1 MKRLLTFIF
10 LLLSLTISAQRTI
23 ENPVIGGRSMGTCTG
38 FFIDKIELSDNATKL
53 YMTNYHGYKEGW
65 FRIASTTTLRAG
77 GKQWKV
83 TSAEGIDLDVQV
95 YPKDDVEFVTH
106 YVLNF
111 PAIDQSLQT
120 VDFYETDDLN
130 SYILYDIALTD
141 QAAEQIRKRIA
152 FPDALRNYALNIKD
166 NGESLEQN
174 DFTMT
179 PAIVK
184 GKIYGFE
191 PRTFGPRMD
200 NSITA
205 SIYNPFLAERRTYSS
220 KINADGT
227 FEISV
232 PMTTKHQ
239 EVYYSLQPIISGNIL
254 LSAGKTVEVNFNF
267 QEIYRPWELPN
278 NRLIPYFAGE
288 NVDINYALSLGVTR
302 GIHQE
307 LLNNPT
313 AAAKISKFT
322 MAEFKDYV
330 MKFFDDY
337 NIRIDAMPITK
348 RAKELLRIELK
359 SEEAYY
365 LSMGDHWIEEA
376 YRTANGK
383 GYRDPIPDFS
393 KPKMDEN
400 YLDYAQLLGLDDVMM
415 FYAHQFSYNITGWN
429 MCFQQVFYK
438 SRYLDEF
445 NALYANTMENLPSTV
460 KKMPKKEKPLAAVL
474 AQKFRTADTSRTP
487 EERIFEK
494 KYVDVIWYQISEIQK
509 QEDEIAKVAINK
521 ILGDG
526 DSYFKDFVQ
535 LQSICQPLNRQTVV
549 SDSVVREV
557 EKMRIPFYAEYIKA
571 KNAEI
576 VAKIAAEKARGGY
589 HVHKAGDSEGD
600 SLLVDLIKDF
610 RGKVILIDFWNTWC
624 APCRQAIK
632 EMEPMK
638 EEFEGKDVV
647 VLYIADESSP
657 QETYD
662 GMIVSMKG
670 EHYRLSE
677 RQKGSLMQ
685 KWGFTG
691 IPSYVIIGKDG
702 MVKDFHTGFQGV
714 EYYKQKIEELLAQDY
729 GKCYITGVLSDMSK
743 GKTVV
748 VCPSDVDVRTS
759 NSYITA
765 TANEQGIFTCEVD
778 ADQISLYKIF
788 LQEEFQRGM
797 WHEGNFLVENNATV
811 SLDYKGN
818 RWKIVSGGPEQT
830 LKNNLDAEAEQLFRE
845 PLQKVSGQSVEE
857 KKLSDKYA
865 AWKRDNYKNRPI
877 LYNLY
882 EIAEALKGSNGIDD
896 ERKAEKLEIYHTYF
910 ENFRT
915 DNPIHNTIRMQ
926 EAAFKLQ
933 TGKPYIDFE
942 VETVDGKRINIEP
955 LYRGKV
961 TLIDFWASWCGP
973 CRRHS
978 IALIP
983 IYEKYKD
990 KGFNVIAV
998 AHEEKLSDMTR
1009 AAEQDAYP
1017 WQSYIDLNDQ
1027 LKVWQKNGLGFSG
1040 GGMYL
1045 IDSNGIIL
1053 SSSTNVEDLE
1063 PLIRQALGIK

>member
-10 LLLSLTISAQRTI
+10 LLLSLTISAQRVI

-111 PAIDQSLQT
+111 PAIDQTLQT

-166 NGESLEQN
+166 NGESLKKN

-205 SIYNPFLAERRTYSS
+205 SIYNPFLAEQVSYSS

-239 EVYYSLQPIISGNIL
+239 VVYMMVQPIISNYVL
-254 LSAGKTVEVNFNF
+254 LSAGKTVEVNFDF

-278 NRLIPYFAGE
+278 GLLIPYFAGE
-288 NVDINYALSLGVTR
+288 NVDLNYALSLEVSR
-302 GIHQE
+302 GIYRE
-307 LLNNPT
+307 ILDNPT
-313 AAAKISKFT
+313 AAAKVSKFT
-322 MAEFKDYV
+322 MAEYKDYV
-330 MKFFDDY
+330 LKFFDDY
-337 NIRIDAMPITK
+337 SIRIDAMPLTK

-359 SEEAYY
+359 SDEAYY
-365 LSMGDHWIEEA
+365 LSMGDYWMENA
-376 YRTANGK
+376 YRIANGK
-383 GYRDPIPDFS
+383 GYRDPIPDFE
-393 KPKMDEN
+393 KPKMDES
-400 YLDYAQLLGLDDVMM
+400 YLDYPQLIGVDDVMM
-415 FYAHQFSYNITGWN
+415 LYAHQFTYNVGGWDD
-429 MCFQQVFYK
+429 CFGRVFHK
-438 SRYLDEF
+438 SWYLDGYNEI
-445 NALYANTMENLPSTV
+445 YANTMENLPSTV
-460 KKMPKKEKPLAAVL
+460 KKMSKKEKPVAAVL
-474 AQKFRTADTSRTP
+474 AKKFRAADTSRTP
-487 EERIFEK
+487 EERKFEE
-494 KYVDVIWYQISEIQK
+494 KYVETLLAQIRVLKE

-526 DSYFKDFVQ
+526 DSYFKDFVK

-624 APCRQAIK
+624 APCRDAIK
-632 EMEPMK
+632 QMTPMK

-647 VLYIADESSP
+647 VMYIADESSP

-714 EYYKQKIEELLAQDY
+714 EYYKRKIEELLAQDY

-818 RWKIVSGGPEQT
+818 RWKVVSGGPEQT

-845 PLQKVSGQSVEE
+845 PLRAVSGQSVEE
-857 KKLSDKYA
+857 KKISDKYA

-973 CRRHS
+973 CRKHS

-1009 AAEQDAYP
+1009 AAEKDAYP

>member
-1 MKRLLTFIF
+1 MERLLTIIF
-10 LLLSLTISAQRTI
+10 LLLSLTISAQRVI

-53 YMTNYHGYKEGW
+53 YLTNYHGYKEGW

-166 NGESLEQN
+166 NGESLEKN

-191 PRTFGPRMD
+191 PRTFGPRLD

-205 SIYNPFLAERRTYSS
+205 SIYNPFLAKQVSYSS

-239 EVYYSLQPIISGNIL
+239 VVYLMVQPIIGNYVL
-254 LSAGKTVEVNFNF
+254 LSAGKTVEVNFDF

-278 NRLIPYFAGE
+278 GLLIPYFAGE
-288 NVDINYALSLGVTR
+288 NVDLNYALSLEVSR
-302 GIHQE
+302 GIYRE
-307 LLNNPT
+307 ILDNPT
-313 AAAKISKFT
+313 AAAKVSKFT
-322 MAEFKDYV
+322 MAEYKDYV
-330 MKFFDDY
+330 LKFFDDY

-365 LSMGDHWIEEA
+365 LSMGSHWIENA
-376 YRTANGK
+376 YRIANGK
-383 GYRDPIPDFS
+383 GYRDPILDFT
-393 KPKMDEN
+393 KPKMDES
-400 YLDYAQLLGLDDVMM
+400 YLDYPQLIGIDDIMM
-415 FYAHQFSYNITGWN
+415 FYARQFSYNIYGWN

-438 SRYLDEF
+438 SRYLDEY
-445 NALYANTMENLPSTV
+445 NALYANTMETLPSTV
-460 KKMPKKEKPLAAVL
+460 KKMPKKEKPLAAIL

-487 EERIFEK
+487 EERDFEK
-494 KYVDVIWYQISEIQK
+494 KYGDVILYQIVEIQK
-509 QEDEIAKVAINK
+509 QEDEIAKVALDK

-526 DSYFKDFVQ
+526 DSYFKDFVK

-610 RGKVILIDFWNTWC
+610 KGKVILIDFWNTWC
-624 APCRQAIK
+624 APCRDAIK
-632 EMEPMK
+632 QMKPMK

-647 VLYIADESSP
+647 VMYIADESSP

-714 EYYKQKIEELLAQDY
+714 EYYKRKIEELLAQDY

-748 VCPSDVDVRTS
+748 VCPSDV
-759 NSYITA
+759 
-765 TANEQGIFTCEVD
+765 
-778 ADQISLYKIF
+778 
-788 LQEEFQRGM
+788 
-797 WHEGNFLVENNATV
+797 
-811 SLDYKGN
+811 
-818 RWKIVSGGPEQT
+818 
-830 LKNNLDAEAEQLFRE
+830 
-845 PLQKVSGQSVEE
+845 
-857 KKLSDKYA
+857 
-865 AWKRDNYKNRPI
+865 
-877 LYNLY
+877 
-882 EIAEALKGSNGIDD
+882 
-896 ERKAEKLEIYHTYF
+896 
-910 ENFRT
+910 
-915 DNPIHNTIRMQ
+915 
-926 EAAFKLQ
+926 
-933 TGKPYIDFE
+933 
-942 VETVDGKRINIEP
+942 
-955 LYRGKV
+955 
-961 TLIDFWASWCGP
+961 
-973 CRRHS
+973 
-978 IALIP
+978 
-983 IYEKYKD
+983 
-990 KGFNVIAV
+990 
-998 AHEEKLSDMTR
+998 
-1009 AAEQDAYP
+1009 
-1017 WQSYIDLNDQ
+1017 
-1027 LKVWQKNGLGFSG
+1027 
-1040 GGMYL
+1040 
-1045 IDSNGIIL
+1045 
-1053 SSSTNVEDLE
+1053 
-1063 PLIRQALGIK
+1063 

>member
-1 MKRLLTFIF
+1 M
-10 LLLSLTISAQRTI
+10 
-23 ENPVIGGRSMGTCTG
+23 
-38 FFIDKIELSDNATKL
+38 
-53 YMTNYHGYKEGW
+53 
-65 FRIASTTTLRAG
+65 
-77 GKQWKV
+77 
-83 TSAEGIDLDVQV
+83 
-95 YPKDDVEFVTH
+95 
-106 YVLNF
+106 
-111 PAIDQSLQT
+111 
-120 VDFYETDDLN
+120 
-130 SYILYDIALTD
+130 
-141 QAAEQIRKRIA
+141 
-152 FPDALRNYALNIKD
+152 
-166 NGESLEQN
+166 
-174 DFTMT
+174 
-179 PAIVK
+179 
-184 GKIYGFE
+184 
-191 PRTFGPRMD
+191 
-200 NSITA
+200 
-205 SIYNPFLAERRTYSS
+205 
-220 KINADGT
+220 
-227 FEISV
+227 
-232 PMTTKHQ
+232 
-239 EVYYSLQPIISGNIL
+239 
-254 LSAGKTVEVNFNF
+254 
-267 QEIYRPWELPN
+267 
-278 NRLIPYFAGE
+278 
-288 NVDINYALSLGVTR
+288 
-302 GIHQE
+302 
-307 LLNNPT
+307 
-313 AAAKISKFT
+313 
-322 MAEFKDYV
+322 
-330 MKFFDDY
+330 
-337 NIRIDAMPITK
+337 
-348 RAKELLRIELK
+348 
-359 SEEAYY
+359 
-365 LSMGDHWIEEA
+365 
-376 YRTANGK
+376 
-383 GYRDPIPDFS
+383 
-393 KPKMDEN
+393 
-400 YLDYAQLLGLDDVMM
+400 
-415 FYAHQFSYNITGWN
+415 
-429 MCFQQVFYK
+429 
-438 SRYLDEF
+438 
-445 NALYANTMENLPSTV
+445 
-460 KKMPKKEKPLAAVL
+460 
-474 AQKFRTADTSRTP
+474 
-487 EERIFEK
+487 
-494 KYVDVIWYQISEIQK
+494 
-509 QEDEIAKVAINK
+509 
-521 ILGDG
+521 GDG

-624 APCRQAIK
+624 APCRDAIK
-632 EMEPMK
+632 QMKPMK

-647 VLYIADESSP
+647 VMYIADESSP

-670 EHYRLSE
+670 EHYRLTE

-702 MVKDFHTGFQGV
+702 VVKDFHTGFQGV
-714 EYYKQKIEELLAQDY
+714 EYYKRKIEELLAQDY

-845 PLQKVSGQSVEE
+845 PLRAVSGQSVEE

-915 DNPIHNTIRMQ
+915 DNPIHNTIRML

-978 IALIP
+978 IDLIP